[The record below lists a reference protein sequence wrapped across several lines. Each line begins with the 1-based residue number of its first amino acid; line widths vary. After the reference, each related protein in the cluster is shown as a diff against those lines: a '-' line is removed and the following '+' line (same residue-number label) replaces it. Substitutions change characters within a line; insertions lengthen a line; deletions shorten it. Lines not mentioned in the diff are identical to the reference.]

1 MSWISVA
8 YILLVC
14 REFGGVREACLARA
28 DHFWNARLCFCES
41 RRTRGAGPDLHYAGG
56 GAACG
61 GGAVTTGAASYLQLL
76 SMSFEKPF
84 NILNL
89 IPSH

>member
-1 MSWISVA
+1 MGVA
-8 YILLVC
+8 YSLLVC

-61 GGAVTTGAASYLQLL
+61 GGALTTGAASY
-76 SMSFEKPF
+76 
-84 NILNL
+84 
-89 IPSH
+89 